1 MAITQSRIIA
11 LVQAARAWE
20 RAFKQTK
27 DHVLASPHG
36 EEFAQIY
43 LLTQPE
49 FETIECVGIEERHFQ
64 CYGRSNEKNRT
75 KMARSRAKA
84 QASEGLA
91 KAKPKP
97 KPKSPSPQS
106 QEIVWEVEPEQ
117 AQAPAQAS
125 AQAPAPEQAQAQAP
139 EQAPAPEQANFP
151 QIQEPASGL
160 AQTPTPESEHP
171 DRLPISTVEKLL
183 EKARREGKL

>member
-49 FETIECVGIEERHFQ
+49 FEIIECVGLEERHFQ
-64 CYGRSNEKNRT
+64 CHGRSNEKNRT
-75 KMARSRAKA
+75 KMARLRAKA

-91 KAKPKP
+91 KAKPKAKP
-97 KPKSPSPQS
+97 KPKPPS

-117 AQAPAQAS
+117 AQAP
-125 AQAPAPEQAQAQAP
+125 EQ
-139 EQAPAPEQANFP
+139 EQAPTPEQANFP
-151 QIQEPASGL
+151 QIQEPAFDL

>member
-27 DHVLASPHG
+27 EHVLASPSG

-49 FETIECVGIEERHFQ
+49 FEIIECVGQEERHFQ

-75 KMARSRAKA
+75 KMARLRAKA

-91 KAKPKP
+91 KPKAKAKPKP
-97 KPKSPSPQS
+97 PSPQS
-106 QEIVWEVEPEQ
+106 KEIAWEVEPEQ
-117 AQAPAQAS
+117 AQAQE
-125 AQAPAPEQAQAQAP
+125 PEQAQA
-139 EQAPAPEQANFP
+139 QAPAPEQANFP
-151 QIQEPASGL
+151 QIQAPAPDP